1 MYLEASSSEPSPSPD
16 TEEAA
21 AASKAPTTNAEYVKA
36 APQEETGSRR
46 MMPMRALDAL
56 YRSHKFPNE
65 PDSKEIL
72 DRFDAP
78 THIGYLYGQLVWGW
92 FIAPLDGEYI
102 FYTACDDAC
111 DLYMSP
117 DEGKDHIRKIISQ
130 NRWSLHNQW
139 DKYVFKLLL
148 VFTSF
153 VREKSQVCGLYT
165 TVTIQSKVV
174 WSLIFCAREIASLSL
189 DCIVNAEHVRFCVHK
204 SDTVYLLTE

>member
-1 MYLEASSSEPSPSPD
+1 MPKVVCRQCDCIFSKFGYPGARNFCFQQFASYYSYRYSFTKRIFSITISLYFLSAEDSPSD
-16 TEEAA
+16 DNENNKEETT
-21 AASKAPTTNAEYVKA
+21 ASDKSQYVKSP
-36 APQEETGSRR
+36 PQTETGSRR

-139 DKYVFKLLL
+139 DK
-148 VFTSF
+148 
-153 VREKSQVCGLYT
+153 
-165 TVTIQSKVV
+165 
-174 WSLIFCAREIASLSL
+174 
-189 DCIVNAEHVRFCVHK
+189 
-204 SDTVYLLTE
+204 